1 MKFLDVLLLSMAL
14 VFLVIGIDQSIKF
27 GIQASYWAFMC
38 SAGFLFWYQYRYKAR
53 KEGKK

>member
-1 MKFLDVLLLSMAL
+1 MKIVDVVLLSMAL
-14 VFLVIGIDQSIKF
+14 VFLVIGVDQSIKY
-27 GIQASYWAFMC
+27 GIQASYWAFMF